1 MLFLLLA
8 ALAQATQTPQI
19 SLTPPMRTI
28 ERSAM
33 SFVDTPRQ
41 VTLRTAAEWTAA
53 WRAHAGDR
61 QAPVV
66 DFSKEMV
73 VGVFLGTRRT
83 SGYSVEIVRTREE
96 NGALIVQ
103 YVETQPS
110 PRAVTAQVITMP
122 LHLVAI
128 PTRAGEVRFE
138 KVDK

>member
-1 MLFLLLA
+1 MLLLLLGM
-8 ALAQATQTPQI
+8 LAQNAPASSI
-19 SLTPPMRTI
+19 RTI
-28 ERSAM
+28 ERGTM
-33 SFVDTPRQ
+33 SFVDAPRQ
-41 VTLRTAAEWTAA
+41 ITARTSAEWAAA

-61 QAPVV
+61 QAPAV

-96 NGALIVQ
+96 GGALVVQ

-122 LHLVAI
+122 YHFAAL
-128 PTRAGEVRFE
+128 PQRAGEVRFE
-138 KVDK
+138 KTDK